1 MNELD
6 IEIIL
11 LICIGFYMMWYMFN
25 YSACAVYVNLPSN
38 IHSCAVYHSTFGV
51 FHV

>member
-1 MNELD
+1 MRVDEL
-6 IEIIL
+6 L
-11 LICIGFYMMWYMFN
+11 LIVIMLYIGWFMFN
-25 YSACAVYVNLPSN
+25 YSQCAIYINLPSN